1 MHLNPFPPLAVKGIA
16 LMTSLGELSLGI
28 YDRLATKQVAAMDLL
43 VEHGND
49 TLDHAFAAKDIQS
62 LMKGQMMAAQDLTRL
77 MMAESRTN
85 LALLGQAGHEYQH
98 WLKKNLN
105 EVTNELSQAVPAI

>member
-1 MHLNPFPPLAVKGIA
+1 
-16 LMTSLGELSLGI
+16 MTSLGELSLGI

-49 TLDHAFAAKDIQS
+49 TLAHAFSAKDIQS
-62 LMKGQMMAAQDLTRL
+62 LLKGQMMAAQDLTRL

-85 LALLGQAGHEYQH
+85 LAMLGQAGHEYQS
-98 WLKKNLN
+98 WFKKSAN
-105 EVTNELSQAVPAI
+105 EVTNELSQAIPAI